1 MRSSAAL
8 ARAMQPELV
17 MPQPSFDPRKIR
29 DRLDVRRAKLLARY
43 RDANERAEEELATPP
58 HEMID
63 VASEQWDA
71 RLLSEMTDT
80 DARALDG
87 VIAAI
92 RRLDTGRYGV
102 CAACAQP
109 IEPGR
114 LRALPEAAECAACA
128 RFAEE
133 TPPRWVFSAGEQ
145 R

>member
-1 MRSSAAL
+1 MTPA
-8 ARAMQPELV
+8 
-17 MPQPSFDPRKIR
+17 SFDPRKIR
-29 DRLDVRRAKLLARY
+29 EQLDARRAQLLARY
-43 RDANERAEEELATPP
+43 RNANERAEEELATPP
-58 HEMID
+58 REAID

-71 RLLSEMTDT
+71 RVLSEMTDV

-92 RRLDTGRYGV
+92 HRLDAGRYGI
-102 CAACAQP
+102 CAACRQP
-109 IEPGR
+109 IEPAR

-133 TPPRWVFSAGEQ
+133 TTPRSVFSTGEE